1 MADVWTIA
9 TWNLHGSADP
19 DPVEVAARIGSMA
32 ADVVVAQE
40 MRRQQARVV
49 SRRLG
54 WHHVWRRK
62 HYPWSVMLWWRAE
75 GLAILSPHRLSSP
88 QRVVLSQRT
97 HHWSYRNRIMLS
109 ATVHRSGA
117 DALRIHDVHLSS
129 DDPDERIAQARRAVE
144 ILVRDGRGV
153 VAGDLNGHDEVEVMR
168 EFRVAG
174 LDDAGGDATSPSHV
188 PIAHLDR
195 VLVPEGADVRA
206 TFVPDADERWVRLS
220 DHLPL
225 VVTVHL

>member
-1 MADVWTIA
+1 MADAWTIA
-9 TWNLHGSADP
+9 TWNLHGSAGP
-19 DPVEVAARIGSMA
+19 DPTEVAARIESMA

-40 MRRQQARVV
+40 VRRQQARVV
-49 SRRLG
+49 SRKLG

-62 HYPWSVMLWWRAE
+62 HYPWSVVMWWRAE

-97 HHWSYRNRIMLS
+97 RHWSYRNRIMLS
-109 ATVHRSGA
+109 ATVHRR
-117 DALRIHDVHLSS
+117 DAAAVRVHNVHLSS
-129 DDPDERIAQARRAVE
+129 DDPDERIGQARRAVE
-144 ILVRDGRGV
+144 TISRGGRCV
-153 VAGDLNGHDEVEVMR
+153 VAGDLNGDDEVEVLR
-168 EFRVAG
+168 EFRAAG

-195 VLVPEGADVRA
+195 VLVPIDADVRS
-206 TFVPDADERWVRLS
+206 TSVPEADDRWRRLS

-225 VVTVHL
+225 VVSVLL